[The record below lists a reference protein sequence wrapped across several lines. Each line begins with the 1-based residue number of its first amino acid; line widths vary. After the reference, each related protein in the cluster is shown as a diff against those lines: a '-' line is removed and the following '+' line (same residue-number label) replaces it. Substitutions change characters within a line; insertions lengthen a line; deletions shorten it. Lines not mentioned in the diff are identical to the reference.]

1 MKTILVV
8 SYYFPPCNSVAT
20 ARSKSFAENFKRH
33 GLSPVVV
40 TRHWRGDEKTW
51 PDYLRRNDEA
61 PRVTEADGYRLV
73 QLPYH
78 ARLFGLFEAAARVPL
93 GSKLFTL
100 LMLLGGR
107 FDPEANGFEIF
118 HEYLRGYLKEN
129 RVDYILV
136 TVPPLNLV
144 RLGYLLKRE
153 FGVPL
158 VVDFRD
164 LWSKEILRTPE
175 LRPPADAKES
185 LYEFHL
191 RRWLK
196 EADLVVSVSAPLV
209 EELRRISPGVRT
221 EVVMNGYDAASLG
234 EFAPLRDGANEKFT
248 FSTVGTLY
256 ETQDLSVLL
265 EGLRLF
271 LGDKSADEV
280 QLNFVGTA
288 VVEEVEAL
296 LRGSLPRE
304 CTHVSHRV
312 ERREA
317 MAAMFKSDVL
327 FYAGWKGYR
336 GVVSTKLFEY
346 LSSGRNIL
354 IAPSDH
360 DIIEEILAKTGAGR
374 TADTPEEFAAILNG
388 WFAEWKRS
396 GRLSYHGRAEEI
408 EFYSRENQVELLARE
423 ILSL

>member
-20 ARSKSFAENFKRH
+20 ARSKSFAENFRKH

-40 TRHWRGDEKTW
+40 TRHWRGEEKTW
-51 PDYLRRNDEA
+51 TDYHRTSEE
-61 PRVTEADGYRLV
+61 PQRVTEGDGYRLV
-73 QLPYH
+73 QLPYR
-78 ARLFGLFEAAARVPL
+78 ARLFRLFESAARVPL

-107 FDPEANGFEIF
+107 FDPEVNAFEIF
-118 HEYLRGYLKEN
+118 YEYLREYLRAN
-129 RVDYILV
+129 RVDYLLV
-136 TVPPLNLV
+136 TAPPLNLV

-175 LRPPADAKES
+175 LRPRADAKEN

-196 EADLVVSVSAPLV
+196 AADLVVSVSAPLV
-209 EELRRISPGVRT
+209 EELERINPGGRT
-221 EVVMNGYDAASLG
+221 AVVMNGYDAASLA
-234 EFAPLRDGANEKFT
+234 EFDDLKGWRNEKFT
-248 FSTVGTLY
+248 VSTVGTLY

-265 EGLRLF
+265 EGLKLF
-271 LGDKSADEV
+271 LADKGADEV
-280 QLNFVGTA
+280 RLNFVGTA
-288 VVEEVEAL
+288 VVEEVREL
-296 LRGSLPRE
+296 LSERLPPA
-304 CTHVSHRV
+304 CTRITHRV

-317 MAAMFKSDVL
+317 QAEMFKSDVL

-360 DIIEEILAKTGAGR
+360 DIIEEVLRKTGAGR

-388 WFAEWKRS
+388 WFAEWKRA
-396 GRLSYHGRAEEI
+396 GRLSYHGKEEEI
-408 EFYSRENQVELLARE
+408 GVYSREHQAELLARE